1 MHEDVFDPLET
12 AEDSVDVEAVAL
24 DALQH
29 EAFMKALWPEIC
41 ELPVKQRRAFLL
53 HLEIDEAVA
62 FIQYG
67 CCSLRQ
73 MADVVDMPA
82 EDFAAQ
88 FSKLPLPD
96 ERIAVGMGATGRQ
109 VINLRKC
116 ARERLGR
123 RLKTWTDS

>member
-1 MHEDVFDPLET
+1 MLDESFDPLET
-12 AEDSVDVEAVAL
+12 AADSVDVEAVAL
-24 DALQH
+24 DSLQH
-29 EAFMKALWPEIC
+29 EAFMRALWPEVC
-41 ELPVKQRRAFLL
+41 DLPVKQRRAFLL

-73 MADVVDMPA
+73 MADAVEMPA
-82 EDFAAQ
+82 SEFAAQ

-96 ERIAVGMGATGRQ
+96 EQIASGIGATGRQ